1 MVEGEIWLRER
12 GDDWEDEE
20 VAEVGLESG
29 NLKPLF
35 FMSKELFEMVTCTY
49 LSSFPSASGLGLLDL
64 EGSCASR
71 LGLFTLGIS
80 TAPKL
85 SLLCSLKSPGA
96 WLGKVGE
103 AGTMLILAIV
113 SGLGDLWTSSL
124 SLIGDWGA
132 EGIGSEARLSG
143 EGRRKGGGAVSSE
156 VLDGRGGRI

>member
-20 VAEVGLESG
+20 VAEVGLERG

-35 FMSKELFEMVTCTY
+35 FMSKELFEVVTCTH

-64 EGSCASR
+64 GGSCASGPR
-71 LGLFTLGIS
+71 LFTLGIS

-96 WLGKVGE
+96 
-103 AGTMLILAIV
+103 
-113 SGLGDLWTSSL
+113 
-124 SLIGDWGA
+124 
-132 EGIGSEARLSG
+132 
-143 EGRRKGGGAVSSE
+143 
-156 VLDGRGGRI
+156 